1 MSVAVTYEFYSQTYG
16 GGLSEAAF
24 GLALP
29 AASWHVRWLVGG
41 VYDEGVAVTRVR
53 FARTQS
59 TVDDEHRSADAG
71 AGKVYVDAVNSG
83 GAFEVPAGSRI
94 DIGGHSYYV
103 TECRRCEDFN
113 GHVHH
118 WELVVR

>member
-1 MSVAVTYEFYSQTYG
+1 MRALRPIPVRLLAEDAVVRVPDVAGRFC
-16 GGLSEAAF
+16 
-24 GLALP
+24 
-29 AASWHVRWLVGG
+29 
-41 VYDEGVAVTRVR
+41 EGVAVSHVR

-59 TVDDEHRSADAG
+59 VVDDGHRSADAG
-71 AGKVYVDAVNSG
+71 AGKVYVDALNSA

-103 TECRRCEDFN
+103 AECRRCEDFN

>member
-1 MSVAVTYEFYSQTYG
+1 MMRALRAIPMRLLANDAVVRVSDGAG
-16 GGLSEAAF
+16 GYA
-24 GLALP
+24 
-29 AASWHVRWLVGG
+29 
-41 VYDEGVAVTRVR
+41 DGVAITRVR

-59 TVDDEHRSADAG
+59 IVDDGHRSADAG
-71 AGKVYVDAVNSG
+71 AGKVCVDAVNSV

-94 DIGGHSYYV
+94 DIGGHSYLV
-103 TECRRCEDFN
+103 AACKRCEDFN

>member
-1 MSVAVTYEFYSQTYG
+1 MASAVTYQFYSETYG

-29 AASWHVRWLVGG
+29 AAERHVRWLVDAREPADG
-41 VYDEGVAVTRVR
+41 ELVAY
-53 FARTQS
+53 
-59 TVDDEHRSADAG
+59 HRAVCA
-71 AGKVYVDAVNSG
+71 AVDALNSV

-103 TECRRCEDFN
+103 AECKRCDDFN
-113 GHVHH
+113 GHLHH
-118 WELVVR
+118 WELPIDDPDELSELDF